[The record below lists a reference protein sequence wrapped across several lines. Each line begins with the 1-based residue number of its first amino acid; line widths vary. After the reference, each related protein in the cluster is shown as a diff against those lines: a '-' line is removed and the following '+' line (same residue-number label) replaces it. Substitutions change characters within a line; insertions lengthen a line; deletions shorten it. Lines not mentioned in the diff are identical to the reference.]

1 MLGLGVGFYKL
12 GGNEYPGGW
21 TPGDIEGLIH
31 WYRKG
36 VGQTSREGDANTNC
50 SVWVDQKGSN
60 NLEANGADD
69 AVSPTLNEDGT
80 ITFDSAGDIMR
91 FDPPLELGAF
101 AIYVKISYSDAING
115 DLLFEKLGSGEDY
128 LQLATEAHAK
138 VRINNNGRFDY
149 DIDPVFPED
158 GTPFNVGFERVNGA
172 GRNVYVYSEGIS
184 QELAGSDDGIEAI
197 TELLEIGSIGKPV
210 HTSTWHEI
218 VICNNALSSADR
230 ALLNTY
236 LDSI

>member
-21 TPGDIEGLIH
+21 TPGNIEGLIH

-50 SVWVDQKGSN
+50 SIWADQKGSK
-60 NLEANGADD
+60 NLTADATD
-69 AVSPTLNEDGT
+69 DSVSPTLNGDGT

-91 FDPPLELGAF
+91 FQIALGLGAF

-128 LQLATEAHAK
+128 LQLAGEALAK
-138 VRINNNGRFDY
+138 VRINNNGRHDY
-149 DIDPVFPED
+149 VIDPVLPED
-158 GTPFNVGFERVNGA
+158 GTPFNIGFEREDGA